1 MEPTF
6 YGLLA
11 MIGILVLLWAGSELP
26 PIIRKIRAGK
36 VRYTGKHRDQERETQ
51 LRIFDEIHE
60 DIRIRGTSQDRENA
74 G

>member
-11 MIGILVLLWAGSELP
+11 MIGIVLLLWVGSELP

-36 VRYTGKHRDQERETQ
+36 VRYTGKHRERDEYTSS

-60 DIRIRGTSQDRENA
+60 DVTREN
-74 G
+74 

>member
-11 MIGILVLLWAGSELP
+11 MIGIVLLLWVGSELP

-36 VRYTGKHRDQERETQ
+36 VRYTGKHRDQEREGQ
-51 LRIFDEIHE
+51 LRLFEEIHE
-60 DIRIRGTSQDRENA
+60 DLMIRRTNQDGENA

>member
-11 MIGILVLLWAGSELP
+11 LIGISLLLWAGSELP
-26 PIIRKIRAGK
+26 QIIRKIRAGK
-36 VRYTGKHRDQERETQ
+36 VRYTGKHRDGDERDEYTSR

-60 DIRIRGTSQDRENA
+60 DVIREHQS
-74 G
+74 